1 MRILLTGG
9 AGFIGSHLAKRLLNR
24 GDDLVILDNFN
35 HFYDPRIKEENIRE
49 LREEGDFQLY
59 RNDLLEEST
68 VEEIFSKHSPEL
80 IIHLAA
86 YAGVRPSLE
95 NPALYF
101 RVNVTGSSL
110 LFEAARRHEVEHFI
124 FGSSSSVY
132 GVNTKVPFHED
143 DPLHHPI
150 SPYAISKRAGE
161 LLGYSYFH
169 NYGLPVTCLRFF
181 TVYGPRQRPE
191 MGIYRFTDLISKG
204 EEIPVY
210 HEGKSQRDY
219 TYVDDIVEG
228 ILAAA
233 ARPRGF
239 EIYNLGN
246 SRTVL
251 LIDLI
256 RLIEQEVGRRA
267 EIRLLPAQKG
277 DVPVTYADI
286 SRAREELSWVPATPL
301 EEGIRL
307 FVEWFRSRRVV
318 A

>member
-1 MRILLTGG
+1 MKILLTGG
-9 AGFIGSHLAKRLLNR
+9 AGFIGSHLARRLLNR
-24 GDDLVILDNFN
+24 GDELVILDNFN
-35 HFYDPRIKEENIRE
+35 DFYDPRIKEENIRE
-49 LREEGDFQLY
+49 LEKEGRFKLY

-68 VEEIFSKHSPEL
+68 IEQMFSEHKPEL
-80 IIHLAA
+80 VIHLAA
-86 YAGVRPSLE
+86 YAGVRPSLQ

-101 RVNVTGSSL
+101 RVNVTGTSL
-110 LFEAARRHEVEHFI
+110 LFEAARRHQARHVV

-132 GVNTKVPFHED
+132 GVNTKLPFHED

-150 SPYAISKRAGE
+150 SPYAVSKRAGE

-191 MGIYRFTDLISKG
+191 MGIYRFTELISKG

-233 ARPRGF
+233 ARP
-239 EIYNLGN
+239 
-246 SRTVL
+246 
-251 LIDLI
+251 
-256 RLIEQEVGRRA
+256 
-267 EIRLLPAQKG
+267 
-277 DVPVTYADI
+277 AD
-286 SRAREELSWVPATPL
+286 
-301 EEGIRL
+301 
-307 FVEWFRSRRVV
+307 F
-318 A
+318 